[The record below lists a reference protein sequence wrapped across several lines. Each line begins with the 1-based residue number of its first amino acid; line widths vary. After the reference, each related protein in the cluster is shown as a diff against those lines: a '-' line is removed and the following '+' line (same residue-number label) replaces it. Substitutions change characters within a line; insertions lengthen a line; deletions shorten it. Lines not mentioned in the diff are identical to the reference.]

1 MDFTLTS
8 TDLSKELQFLDK
20 VVRAK
25 PAYPILSNVLLQAT
39 ADGVTLATTDL
50 EIGLVTSCQADVTM
64 PGSTTVP
71 VKALKDLVKL
81 MPNANVRFSLDGETV
96 KISSGGYSA
105 KMQTLTAKDFPSLPT
120 MKGVDRVMLPRLGLK
135 EIVRKTLFV
144 VPEQSDKRV
153 PNGALLL
160 LGAGKMVMVAV
171 QNTRLVRAGAVCNEE
186 IPGQQMLIPRS
197 TLDMLSDLLDEG
209 LEETVLY
216 GTSGRHIFFAGDGR
230 LLISRTLE
238 MAFPA
243 YERVIPKDGQQ
254 PYKIQIQVPT
264 FDLALQRVGLMATK
278 ALGSAFTLSPGKLT
292 ISSTAQGLGSA
303 DESLPVQYD
312 GPELTV
318 WANGE
323 LMRDFLAVCQGRPV
337 VSLELKDPR
346 SVLLF
351 SDGPAHQY
359 IMMPMLKQ

>member
-8 TDLSKELQFLDK
+8 TELGKELQFLDK

-39 ADGVTLATTDL
+39 TDGVTLATTDL
-50 EIGLVTSCQADVTM
+50 EIGLVTSCQADVAM

-81 MPNANVRFSLDGETV
+81 LPNANVRFSLDGETV
-96 KISSGGYSA
+96 KISSGAYAA
-105 KMQTLTAKDFPSLPT
+105 KMQTLPAKDFPTLPT
-120 MKGVDRVMLPRLGLK
+120 MKGVARVMVPRLGLK

-144 VPEQSDKRV
+144 VPEQMDKRV

-160 LGAGKMVMVAV
+160 LGSGKMVMVAV
-171 QNTRLVRAGAVCNEE
+171 QNTRLVRAGTTCSDEVAD
-186 IPGQQMLIPRS
+186 QQILIPRS
-197 TLDMLSDLLDEG
+197 TLDMLNELLSEGLDE
-209 LEETVLY
+209 EVLY

-238 MAFPA
+238 AAFPA
-243 YERVIPKDGQQ
+243 YERIIPKEQ
-254 PYKIQIQVPT
+254 PMKAQISIPA

-303 DESLPVQYD
+303 DEALDIQYD
-312 GPELTV
+312 GPEITV

-323 LMRDFLAVCQGRPV
+323 LMRDFLTVCQGRPTV
-337 VSLELKDPR
+337 TLELKDAR
-346 SVLLF
+346 SVLMF

-359 IMMPMLKQ
+359 IMMPMIKGS